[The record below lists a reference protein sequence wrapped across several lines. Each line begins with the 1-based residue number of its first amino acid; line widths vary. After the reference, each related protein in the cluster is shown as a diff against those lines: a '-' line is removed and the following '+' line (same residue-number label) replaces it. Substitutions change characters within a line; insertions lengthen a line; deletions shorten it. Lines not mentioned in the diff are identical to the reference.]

1 MIIRKC
7 HSSVNYHH
15 LAVLEIQNRATTGY
29 KETGK
34 AE

>member
-1 MIIRKC
+1 MIVRKC
-7 HSSVNYHH
+7 HSSVNYH

-29 KETGK
+29 KETRK